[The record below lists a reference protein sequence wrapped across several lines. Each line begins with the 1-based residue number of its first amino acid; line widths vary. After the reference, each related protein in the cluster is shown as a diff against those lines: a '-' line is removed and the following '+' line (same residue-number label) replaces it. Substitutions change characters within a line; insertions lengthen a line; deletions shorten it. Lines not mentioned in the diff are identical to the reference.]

1 MREGGHGSHGSM
13 GSQGGRVSGS
23 SMESDLAE
31 TTSAMREIER
41 TVNSFSRPSPTKT
54 EQAPSNN
61 ANSPNP
67 RRIFAR
73 ANQGSVNKTK
83 DRFEQRT
90 AESRIPV
97 TLTGPRPRCTTPFS
111 KTRSPSPSPDL
122 RDKKRQLSIPGTTVE
137 PTSEMSSGF
146 RGRTGTGNRLS
157 LRKRSPSP
165 VVTGKVSSFRNRFEN
180 NPTASHVSSTLNMS
194 NNNSA
199 TVPRSYR
206 PNCVSPHKEM
216 MHQHVVQPH
225 SPVYSVE
232 SPTGRLPTHFVPL
245 TNPTGRTTVGRA
257 QSMRSPRLSLQ
268 SNTLTPTT
276 TMGPSTKDSTTAQ
289 AANFLRSTLPRKSLP
304 ETPSF
309 ERSTQRILRL

>member
-1 MREGGHGSHGSM
+1 MLT
-13 GSQGGRVSGS
+13 
-23 SMESDLAE
+23 LALLP
-31 TTSAMREIER
+31 
-41 TVNSFSRPSPTKT
+41 VNSFDNPDVALAPILTQTFCPQT
-54 EQAPSNN
+54 EPPSN
-61 ANSPNP
+61 AGNSPNP

-73 ANQGSVNKTK
+73 ANQGSVTKTK

-122 RDKKRQLSIPGTTVE
+122 REKKRQLSIPTGSLSTE
-137 PTSEMSSGF
+137 PTAEMSSGF

-180 NPTASHVSSTLNMS
+180 NPTASHVSSTLNLAS

-199 TVPRSYR
+199 TVPRNYR
-206 PNCVSPHKEM
+206 QCVSPHRD
-216 MHQHVVQPH
+216 HHVPPH
-225 SPVYSVE
+225 VPVSSVE

-245 TNPTGRTTVGRA
+245 TNPTRPTVGRA

-268 SNTLTPTT
+268 SNTLTSTTGPT
-276 TMGPSTKDSTTAQ
+276 TKDSAATAQ

-309 ERSTQRILRL
+309 ERSTQRGFFGYNRI

>member
-1 MREGGHGSHGSM
+1 
-13 GSQGGRVSGS
+13 
-23 SMESDLAE
+23 MESDLAE
-31 TTSAMREIER
+31 TSSAMRDIER

-54 EQAPSNN
+54 EPPSN
-61 ANSPNP
+61 ASNSPNP

-73 ANQGSVNKTK
+73 ANQGSVTKTK

-122 RDKKRQLSIPGTTVE
+122 REKKRQLSIPAGSLSTE
-137 PTSEMSSGF
+137 PTAETSSGF

-180 NPTASHVSSTLNMS
+180 NPTASHVSSTLNLAS

-199 TVPRSYR
+199 TVPRNYR
-206 PNCVSPHKEM
+206 QCVSPHRE
-216 MHQHVVQPH
+216 HHV
-225 SPVYSVE
+225 PVSSVE

-245 TNPTGRTTVGRA
+245 TNPTRPTVGRA

-268 SNTLTPTT
+268 SNTLTSSPTT
-276 TMGPSTKDSTTAQ
+276 KDPTTTAQ

-309 ERSTQRILRL
+309 ERSTQRGFFGYNRI

>member
-1 MREGGHGSHGSM
+1 M
-13 GSQGGRVSGS
+13 
-23 SMESDLAE
+23 LTA
-31 TTSAMREIER
+31 ALLP
-41 TVNSFSRPSPTKT
+41 VNSFDNPDDVALAPQFLDQTFCPQTEPPS
-54 EQAPSNN
+54 N

-122 RDKKRQLSIPGTTVE
+122 RDKKRQLSIPGTSLSTTE
-137 PTSEMSSGF
+137 PTSEMSIGF

-180 NPTASHVSSTLNMS
+180 NPTASHVSSNLNIS

-199 TVPRSYR
+199 TVPRGYR
-206 PNCVSPHKEM
+206 PCVSPHREM
-216 MHQHVVQPH
+216 HHVVPPH
-225 SPVYSVE
+225 TPVSSVE

-245 TNPTGRTTVGRA
+245 TNPTRPTVGRA

-268 SNTLTPTT
+268 SNTLTATTGPT
-276 TMGPSTKDSTTAQ
+276 TKDSTTTAQ

-309 ERSTQRILRL
+309 ERSTQRGFFGYNRI

>member
-1 MREGGHGSHGSM
+1 MLTAALLH
-13 GSQGGRVSGS
+13 
-23 SMESDLAE
+23 
-31 TTSAMREIER
+31 
-41 TVNSFSRPSPTKT
+41 VNSFDNPDDVALAPKFLDRAICPQTEPPS
-54 EQAPSNN
+54 N

-122 RDKKRQLSIPGTTVE
+122 RDKKRQLSIPGTSLSTTE
-137 PTSEMSSGF
+137 PTSEMSIGF

-180 NPTASHVSSTLNMS
+180 NPTASHVSSNLNIS

-199 TVPRSYR
+199 TVPRGYR
-206 PNCVSPHKEM
+206 PCVSPHREM
-216 MHQHVVQPH
+216 HHVVPPH
-225 SPVYSVE
+225 TPVSSVE

-245 TNPTGRTTVGRA
+245 TNPTRPTVGRA

-268 SNTLTPTT
+268 SSTLTS
-276 TMGPSTKDSTTAQ
+276 TMGSTKDAATTAQ

-309 ERSTQRILRL
+309 ERSTQRGFFGYNRI

>member
-1 MREGGHGSHGSM
+1 M
-13 GSQGGRVSGS
+13 
-23 SMESDLAE
+23 LTPA
-31 TTSAMREIER
+31 
-41 TVNSFSRPSPTKT
+41 SFYCCTCTPLTNPRPQTDP
-54 EQAPSNN
+54 PSNTS
-61 ANSPNP
+61 SPNP

-73 ANQGSVNKTK
+73 ANQGSVTKTK

-111 KTRSPSPSPDL
+111 KTRSPSPDL
-122 RDKKRQLSIPGTTVE
+122 RDKKRQLSIPGVLSTEPAVE
-137 PTSEMSSGF
+137 VSSGF

-165 VVTGKVSSFRNRFEN
+165 VVTGKVSSFRTRFEN
-180 NPTASHVSSTLNMS
+180 NPTASHVTTTLTSTS

-206 PNCVSPHKEM
+206 PCTSPHRE
-216 MHQHVVQPH
+216 HHVPPH
-225 SPVYSVE
+225 VPVTVE

-245 TNPTGRTTVGRA
+245 TNPTRPTVGRA
-257 QSMRSPRLSLQ
+257 QSMRNPRLSLQ
-268 SNTLTPTT
+268 SNSLTTSGPT
-276 TMGPSTKDSTTAQ
+276 KEATTAQ

-309 ERSTQRILRL
+309 ERSTQRGFFGYNRI

>member
-1 MREGGHGSHGSM
+1 MLHLHQTSNLHP
-13 GSQGGRVSGS
+13 S
-23 SMESDLAE
+23 SPKP
-31 TTSAMREIER
+31 
-41 TVNSFSRPSPTKT
+41 FCPQT
-54 EQAPSNN
+54 EPQPSNS

-73 ANQGSVNKTK
+73 ANQGSVTKTK

-122 RDKKRQLSIPGTTVE
+122 RDKKRQLSIPAGSLSTE
-137 PTSEMSSGF
+137 SEMNSGF

-180 NPTASHVSSTLNMS
+180 NPTASHVSSTLNMA
-194 NNNSA
+194 NNNSS

-206 PNCVSPHKEM
+206 PCVSPHRE
-216 MHQHVVQPH
+216 HHVPPH
-225 SPVYSVE
+225 VPVSSVE

-245 TNPTGRTTVGRA
+245 TNPTRPTVGRA

-268 SNTLTPTT
+268 SSTLTS
-276 TMGPSTKDSTTAQ
+276 TMGSTKDLAATAQ

-309 ERSTQRILRL
+309 ERSTQRGFIGYNRI

>member
-1 MREGGHGSHGSM
+1 MAA
-13 GSQGGRVSGS
+13 
-23 SMESDLAE
+23 LLP
-31 TTSAMREIER
+31 
-41 TVNSFSRPSPTKT
+41 VNSFDITAPPLSSSFSPPCCICCTRVLTNPFAPQT
-54 EQAPSNN
+54 EPVQAS
-61 ANSPNP
+61 NSPNP

-73 ANQGSVNKTK
+73 ANQGSVTKTK

-122 RDKKRQLSIPGTTVE
+122 RDKKRQLSIPSGSLSTE
-137 PTSEMSSGF
+137 PTGETSSGF

-180 NPTASHVSSTLNMS
+180 NPTPSHVSNMA
-194 NNNSA
+194 NNNSS

-206 PNCVSPHKEM
+206 PCVSPHRD
-216 MHQHVVQPH
+216 HHV
-225 SPVYSVE
+225 PVSSVE

-245 TNPTGRTTVGRA
+245 TNPTNRPTVGRA

-268 SNTLTPTT
+268 SNTLSSTPTS
-276 TMGPSTKDSTTAQ
+276 PTKESATTAQ

-309 ERSTQRILRL
+309 EHRSTQRGLFGYNRI

>member
-1 MREGGHGSHGSM
+1 MHCTHLDQTFCPQTEP
-13 GSQGGRVSGS
+13 QS
-23 SMESDLAE
+23 S
-31 TTSAMREIER
+31 
-41 TVNSFSRPSPTKT
+41 NS
-54 EQAPSNN
+54 

-73 ANQGSVNKTK
+73 ANQGSVTKTK

-122 RDKKRQLSIPGTTVE
+122 RDKKRQLSIPTGSLSTE
-137 PTSEMSSGF
+137 PAGEMNSGF

-180 NPTASHVSSTLNMS
+180 NPTASHVSSTLNLAS

-199 TVPRSYR
+199 TVPRNYR
-206 PNCVSPHKEM
+206 QCVSPHRE
-216 MHQHVVQPH
+216 HHV
-225 SPVYSVE
+225 PVSSVE

-245 TNPTGRTTVGRA
+245 TNPTRPTVGRA

-268 SNTLTPTT
+268 SNALTSTTGPKKEATT
-276 TMGPSTKDSTTAQ
+276 TTQ

-309 ERSTQRILRL
+309 ERSTQRGFFGYNRI

>member
-1 MREGGHGSHGSM
+1 MREGGDGSYGSM

-54 EQAPSNN
+54 EPQSSNS

-73 ANQGSVNKTK
+73 ANQGSVTKTK

-122 RDKKRQLSIPGTTVE
+122 RDKKRQLSIPAGSLSTE
-137 PTSEMSSGF
+137 SEMNSGF
-146 RGRTGTGNRLS
+146 RGRTPTGNR
-157 LRKRSPSP
+157 
-165 VVTGKVSSFRNRFEN
+165 
-180 NPTASHVSSTLNMS
+180 
-194 NNNSA
+194 
-199 TVPRSYR
+199 
-206 PNCVSPHKEM
+206 
-216 MHQHVVQPH
+216 
-225 SPVYSVE
+225 
-232 SPTGRLPTHFVPL
+232 
-245 TNPTGRTTVGRA
+245 
-257 QSMRSPRLSLQ
+257 
-268 SNTLTPTT
+268 
-276 TMGPSTKDSTTAQ
+276 
-289 AANFLRSTLPRKSLP
+289 
-304 ETPSF
+304 
-309 ERSTQRILRL
+309 